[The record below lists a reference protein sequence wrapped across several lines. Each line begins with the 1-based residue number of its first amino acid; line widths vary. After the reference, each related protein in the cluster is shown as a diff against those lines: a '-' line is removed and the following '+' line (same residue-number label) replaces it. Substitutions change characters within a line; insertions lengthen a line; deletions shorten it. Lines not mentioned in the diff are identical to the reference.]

1 MMPRSLPPD
10 LSGPLLGALAGAV
23 LILLLQAVPAV
34 LPLLEYRRSA
44 LPAEPWRFLTAH
56 VVHVN
61 WTHALANA
69 GGWLA
74 LAWLFAPQLDARRQL
89 LSLTL
94 GAAFVSSALA
104 AWQPSIEWYRGASG
118 ALHALFFAGATLAVI
133 AALRRRSRRSAPIAL
148 ALLVAGWIKVVLEQP
163 GNGAIPYAQWLTST
177 VVPQAHLFGAI
188 AGTVLGVFF
197 AARRA
202 QAPDVSD

>member
-1 MMPRSLPPD
+1 MTPRPLPPA
-10 LSGPLLGALAGAV
+10 LSGPLWGALAGAA

-44 LPAEPWRFLTAH
+44 LPTEPWRLLTAH

-69 GGWLA
+69 GGWLV

-89 LSLTL
+89 LSLAL

-118 ALHALFFAGATLAVI
+118 ALHALFFAGATAAAA
-133 AALRRRSRRSAPIAL
+133 AALHARPRRPAPIPL
-148 ALLVAGWIKVVLEQP
+148 ALLVAGWTKVVLEQP
-163 GNGAIPYAQWLTST
+163 GNGAIPYAQWLAST

-188 AGTVLGVFF
+188 AGTVLGLWF

-202 QAPDVSD
+202 RPPEVSG